1 MAHRVLKYGAIAAAF
16 ATAAVIAH
24 ELWPAP
30 QPVSSS
36 APAADNNRAPQ
47 PSPLAPGFYRPTSD
61 TTNLY
66 QASNGL
72 LEVKSVLNTGACV
85 EVVEGPLQQ
94 GYAPVRLRTDDTPPT
109 AVMGYMV
116 PAALRRAPEC
126 DALAA
131 AAPPLSTQAPE
142 APPALEGPE
151 DGFTLNTRVILY
163 NSPEGREPI
172 AVLTP
177 GQCIKVEGVRA
188 AESWTRLSANTER
201 GHVDGWGI
209 DVQYNHFEPC
219 RP

>member
-1 MAHRVLKYGAIAAAF
+1 MANRVLKYGALAAAF
-16 ATAAVIAH
+16 ATAVYAVH
-24 ELWPAP
+24 ELWPSA
-30 QPVSSS
+30 QPASSS
-36 APAADNNRAPQ
+36 APATDNNRAPQ
-47 PSPLAPGFYRPTSD
+47 TPPLAPGFYRPTSD
-61 TTNLY
+61 TAYLY
-66 QASNGL
+66 QGSNGL

-85 EVVEGPLQQ
+85 EVVEGSPQH

-109 AVMGYMV
+109 AVLGYMV
-116 PAALRRAPEC
+116 PAGLRRAPEC

-142 APPALEGPE
+142 PPPVLEGAK
-151 DGFTLNTRVILY
+151 DGFVLNTEVILY
-163 NSPEGREPI
+163 NSPEGRKPI

-188 AESWTRLSANTER
+188 SESWTRLSANTER